1 MRLALG
7 QIVGVN
13 IDDVTADGLGRE
25 EAERE
30 VLVFRVQRQALLV
43 DGALIDGVRAGV
55 VDDFAAEGEMGREV
69 V

>member
-1 MRLALG
+1 MGLALG

-13 IDDVTADGLGRE
+13 IDDVTADGLGGE

-43 DGALIDGVRAGV
+43 DGALIDCVRAGV
-55 VDDFAAEGEMGREV
+55 VDDFAAGGEMGGEV